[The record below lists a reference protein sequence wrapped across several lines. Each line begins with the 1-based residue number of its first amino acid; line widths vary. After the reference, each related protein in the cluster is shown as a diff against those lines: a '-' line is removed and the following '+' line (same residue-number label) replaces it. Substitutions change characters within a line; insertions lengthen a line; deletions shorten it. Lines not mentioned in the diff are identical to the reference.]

1 MSITLTTPYAIS
13 VNGTQ
18 VENDTVGACT
28 GMSVD
33 FIGNVMIY
41 TFSVGTLA
49 GNPSN
54 LVAGPYAIANNQQ
67 ITITV
72 QLLTG
77 AWSDNHGHSGTI
89 PGSILNPIIAQLIAQ
104 RNSAES
110 FMAVAGGLMPG
121 NQVAWS
127 AL

>member
-18 VENDTVGACT
+18 VEDDTVGACT
-28 GMSVD
+28 GMSLD
-33 FIGNVMIY
+33 YIGNVLVY
-41 TFSVGTLA
+41 TFTVGTLA
-49 GNPSN
+49 GNPPN
-54 LVAGPYAIANNQQ
+54 IVAGPYAIANDQQ

-89 PGSILNPIIAQLIAQ
+89 PSTILNPIITQLITN

-110 FMAVAGGLMPG
+110 FMSVSGGLMPG
-121 NQVAWS
+121 TQVPWT

>member
-1 MSITLTTPYAIS
+1 MSITLTTPWVVSIGG
-13 VNGTQ
+13 VQ

-28 GMSVD
+28 GFSIDYIQDIMV
-33 FIGNVMIY
+33 Y
-41 TFSVGTLA
+41 TFTIGTLV
-49 GNPSN
+49 GNPPSI
-54 LVAGPYAIANNQQ
+54 VGGTYAIANNQQ

-72 QLLTG
+72 NLKTG

-89 PGSILNPIIAQLIAQ
+89 PGSILNPIVTQLLAN

-110 FMAVAGGLMPG
+110 FMAVSGGLMPG
-121 NQVAWS
+121 TQIAWT

>member
-1 MSITLTTPYAIS
+1 MSITLTTPYTIS
-13 VNGTQ
+13 VNGSQ
-18 VENDTVGACT
+18 VEDDTIGACT
-28 GMSVD
+28 GMTVD
-33 FIGNVMIY
+33 YIGNVMVY
-41 TFSVGTLA
+41 TFSVGTLI

-77 AWSDNHGHSGTI
+77 AWSDNHGHSGII
-89 PGSILNPIIAQLIAQ
+89 PGSILNPIVAQLLAN
-104 RNSAES
+104 RNSAEG
-110 FMAVAGGLMPG
+110 FMAVSGGLMPG
-121 NQVAWS
+121 VVTAWA

>member
-1 MSITLTTPYAIS
+1 MSITLTTPYVIS
-13 VNGTQ
+13 VNGAQ
-18 VENDTVGACT
+18 AENDAAGACT

-33 FIGNVMIY
+33 YLGNVMVY
-41 TFSVGTLA
+41 TFSIGNLS

-54 LVAGPYAIANNQQ
+54 LVAGSYAIANNQQ

-77 AWSDNHGHSGTI
+77 AWSDNHGHNGTI
-89 PGSILNPIIAQLIAQ
+89 PPSILNPIVAQLLSN

-110 FMAVAGGLMPG
+110 FMSVSGGLLPG
-121 NQVAWS
+121 TQVPWT